1 MINQFTPSLW
11 LKISQ
16 SAEINNGQISIKS
29 KFCILWLYRL
39 ELEGHYEKATA
50 IALFHASITDALMI
64 LNSGAE
70 DGEYY

>member
-1 MINQFTPSLW
+1 MVKF
-11 LKISQ
+11 Q
-16 SAEINNGQISIKS
+16 SNLN
-29 KFCILWLYRL
+29 FVLLYRL
-39 ELEGHYEKATA
+39 ELEGQYEKATA